1 MPARWQSSSPIT
13 AEGAIS
19 AALGQNWK
27 EAVLI
32 NTELVKNNTTDI
44 DSLNRLG
51 FAYLK
56 LGSITQAKR
65 TFEKVLKLDSY
76 NQIALKNSK
85 RLATLKRKDISGST
99 LGEISPLLFLEEP
112 GKTKIVSLVNPAPTG
127 VLLTLSSGQQVMLK
141 PRNHC
146 VEIRTEKNTYLGVL
160 PDDLSYKLLRFLHS
174 GNRYQAHVKSIGKN
188 SLTVIIREVERGRR
202 FADQPTFIPS
212 HTILPPSRPR
222 GDGDV
227 PDVTPTGEDEG
238 EANQDFQGTNRDS

>member
-1 MPARWQSSSPIT
+1 MPARLQSSSPIS

-27 EAVLI
+27 EAVFI
-32 NTELVKNNTTDI
+32 NNELVKNNTTDI

-85 RLATLKRKDISGST
+85 RLSSLKRKDIIDSS
-99 LGEISPLLFLEEP
+99 LQEISPLLFLEEP
-112 GKTKIVSLVNPAPTG
+112 GKTKIVFLVNPAPTG
-127 VLLTLSSGQQVMLK
+127 VLLTLSSGQQVTLK
-141 PRNHC
+141 PRNHG

-160 PDDLSYKLLRFLHS
+160 PDDLSYKLLRFLDS
-174 GNRYQAHVKSIGKN
+174 GNRYQVHVKSIGKN
-188 SLTVIIREVERGRR
+188 SLSVMIREVERGRR
-202 FADQPTFIPS
+202 FADQPTFTPTR
-212 HTILPPSRPR
+212 TILPTSRSK
-222 GDGDV
+222 GGGDV
-227 PDVTPTGEDEG
+227 PDVTPTGEEEG
-238 EANQDFQGTNRDS
+238 EGGQDFQGTNRDS

>member
-1 MPARWQSSSPIT
+1 MPARSLSSTPT

-32 NTELVKNNTTDI
+32 NNELVKNDTTDI
-44 DSLNRLG
+44 DALNRLG

-56 LGSITQAKR
+56 LGQITQAKR

-85 RLATLKRKDISGST
+85 RLATLKRKDIAHSS

-112 GKTKIVSLVNPAPTG
+112 GKTKIVSLVNPAPSH
-127 VLLTLSSGQQVMLK
+127 VLLTLSSGQQVALK
-141 PRNHC
+141 PRNHG
-146 VEIRTEKNTYLGVL
+146 VEIRTEKNIYLGVL
-160 PDDLSYKLLRFLHS
+160 PDDLSYKLLRFLDS
-174 GNRYQAHVKSIGKN
+174 GNRYQTHIKSVGKN
-188 SLTVIIREVERGRR
+188 SLIVIIREVERGKR
-202 FADQPTFIPS
+202 FADQPTFTPS
-212 HTILPPSRPR
+212 RTILPMSRSR

-227 PDVTPTGEDEG
+227 PDVTPTGEEEG
-238 EANQDFQGTNRDS
+238 EGAQDFQGTNRDS